1 MPVMDNIKALRKCME
16 QEGIDMYI
24 VPTAD
29 FHASEYV
36 GEHFKTREYITGFT
50 GSAGTAVILKDSAK
64 LFTDGRYFIQAEEE
78 IKGSEIELVK
88 MGQENVP
95 TLMEF
100 IVYSSSIGDTIGF
113 DERVMNASFVI
124 ELKEKLAVKGVN
136 ICGSKDF
143 FEEIWKERPEISAK
157 SAYILDICYA
167 GYLAIDKLKE
177 LRNFMLSEG
186 ADEHI
191 LTALPDINWLLNI
204 RGNDIEYNPMI
215 LSYMIIGKKEAFLFI
230 NKKVLSNDIIKYLN
244 DIGITIK
251 VYDEFYDELS
261 KIKNSNILLDK
272 MRVNYGVYNSLDKSN
287 NLIEKTNKTL
297 LTKAIKNPIEIENIK
312 KAHIKDG
319 VAVTRFI
326 YWLKQ
331 NIGKITISESSAA
344 KQLLLFRKEQKEFI
358 ELSFETISAY
368 AANAAICHYSV
379 SESTNIN
386 LKPEGLFLL
395 DSGGHYYEGTTD
407 ITRTIVLG
415 ELTEEMKKHYTLV
428 LAGMLRLGNARFVHG
443 VTGNNLDYIAREPL
457 WKYSLDYNHGTG
469 HGIGYLLGVHEFP
482 NNIHW
487 RGQSVV
493 FEEGMIVSDE
503 PALYVKGQYGI
514 RIENAML
521 CKEMEQNMYGKFM
534 GFEFLTYVPI
544 DLEAIDSQYLD
555 KSDIDKLNCYH
566 RAVYDKISPYLNE
579 EEKQWLGEVTKDY
592 CKNE

>member
-1 MPVMDNIKALRKCME
+1 MSVTDKIKALRKCME
-16 QEGIDMYI
+16 QEGIDIYI

-36 GEHFKTREYITGFT
+36 GGYFKTREYITGFT
-50 GSAGTAVILKDSAK
+50 GSAGTAVILKNSAK

-88 MGQENVP
+88 MGQANIP
-95 TLMEF
+95 TLIEF
-100 IVYSSSIGDTIGF
+100 IVCSSSMGDIIGF

-124 ELKEKLAVKGVN
+124 ELKEKLAIKSAN
-136 ICGSKDF
+136 ICGDKDLF
-143 FEEIWKERPEISAK
+143 KEIWKERPEISAK
-157 SAYILDICYA
+157 PAYILDMCYA
-167 GYLAIDKLKE
+167 GCQATDKLKE
-177 LRNFMLSEG
+177 LRNFMINEG
-186 ADEHI
+186 GDKHI
-191 LTALPDINWLLNI
+191 LTSLPDINWLLNI

-215 LSYMIIGKKEAFLFI
+215 LSYMIIGRKEAILFI
-230 NKKVLSNDIIKYLN
+230 NKKSLSNTIITYLS

-251 VYDEFYDELS
+251 AYDEFYNELN

-272 MRVNYGVYNSLDKSN
+272 MRVNYGVYNRLDNSN

-297 LTKAIKNPIEIENIK
+297 LAKAIKNPIEIENIK
-312 KAHIKDG
+312 RAHIKDG
-319 VAVTRFI
+319 VAVTKFI

-344 KQLLLFRKEQKEFI
+344 KQLLLFRKEQKGFI

-368 AANAAICHYSV
+368 AVNAAICHYSV
-379 SESTNIN
+379 SESTN
-386 LKPEGLFLL
+386 LKLNPEGLFLM

-443 VTGNNLDYIAREPL
+443 VTGNNLDYIAREAL

-487 RGQSVV
+487 KGKSVA

-503 PALYVKGQYGI
+503 PALYVEGQYGI

-521 CKEMEQNMYGKFM
+521 CKEIERNSYGKFM

-544 DLEAIDSQYLD
+544 DLEAINSEYLD
-555 KSDIDKLNCYH
+555 KSDIYKLNCYH
-566 RAVYDKISPYLNE
+566 KAVYDNISPYLNE